1 MIETITLGQIAA
13 VIAFVVALYGGI
25 KYLKKEIKEAI
36 SEMLKDEFKSVD
48 EKLDNDNKRIKDL
61 EDANKFM
68 YKAISLLLQDDL
80 AILEHLRTNNST
92 GKMAKEWAQQEE
104 QRLHSDIHS
113 RSQSLT
119 SQQPTM
125 SM

>member
-1 MIETITLGQIAA
+1 MLENITLGQVAA
-13 VIAFVVALYGGI
+13 VIAFIVALYGGV
-25 KYLKKEIKEAI
+25 KYLKKELKDAI
-36 SEMLKDEFKSVD
+36 TEMLKDEFKGVD

-92 GKMAKEWAQQEE
+92 GKMAEQERKVQDFLI
-104 QRLHSDIHS
+104 QR
-113 RSQSLT
+113 
-119 SQQPTM
+119 
-125 SM
+125 